1 MEKET
6 KSKKMLK
13 WLELEEWVN
22 LPESVQKDIF
32 RFRDL
37 NQWIKR
43 REKKIERIIT
53 KTLPELREGKREW
66 EKEMNE
72 LYDKLHQFQ
81 SEFKFSV
88 SITQSPKYTKNQ
100 YQWRVNVTI
109 GEIKRTPY
117 LGNNKT
123 VRRVLDKSIG
133 GTEFSDTE
141 KSNKKSNEI
150 SSIIMERVKNGIK
163 QKMNENY
170 EEFIIDFRDKNWKK
184 LRFIDFLK

>member
-22 LPESVQKDIF
+22 LPESVQKDIYK
-32 RFRDL
+32 FRDL

-43 REKKIERIIT
+43 REKKIDRIISV
-53 KTLPELREGKREW
+53 TLPELRKGKKKW
-66 EKEMNE
+66 EDDLDE

-88 SITQSPKYTKNQ
+88 SVTQSPKYSKNSH
-100 YQWRVNVTI
+100 QWRVNVTI
-109 GEIKRTPY
+109 GTIKRTPY

-123 VRRVLDKSIG
+123 VRKVLDESIG
-133 GTEFSDTE
+133 GTDFSDTE

-150 SSIIMERVKNGIK
+150 GSIILERVKNGIK

-170 EEFIIDFRDKNWKK
+170 EDFITDFQTKNWKK
-184 LRFIDFLK
+184 LRFIHFLL